1 MRELFTLTEIGHR
14 YAKASFSVAKDH
26 GAGEAVSQ
34 DLAALKSMILDSADL
49 RRLITLVTYSTEDRS
64 RAILAL
70 AQKAKLHKLTTNLLS
85 LLIKNGRLS
94 SLGSVIAAYQALDA
108 ADKGIVSADITSAIA
123 LSDEQ
128 LEALKVSLSAA
139 LNGGAS
145 DSTPSKLTKTIVVNT
160 HIDPNLLGGLKVR
173 LGSRLFDASL
183 KTKLQSLQFAL
194 KRA

>member
-1 MRELFTLTEIGHR
+1 LRELFTLTEIGHR